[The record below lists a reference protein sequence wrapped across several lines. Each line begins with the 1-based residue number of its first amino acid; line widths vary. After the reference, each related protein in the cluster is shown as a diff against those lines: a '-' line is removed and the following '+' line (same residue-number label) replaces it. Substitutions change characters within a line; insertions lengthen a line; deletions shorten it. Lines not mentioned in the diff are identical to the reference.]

1 MSQRIYHWEAVVTKK
16 LFDVDEAILAEA
28 QRQLGTATGKDT
40 VNLALA
46 TVAGLKAKERE
57 AAFDYLREHFDE
69 LFDLSAVDP
78 KKLRFPQPPAAA

>member
-1 MSQRIYHWEAVVTKK
+1 MTKK

-46 TVAGLKAKERE
+46 TVVGLKAKERE
-57 AAFDYLREHFDE
+57 TAFDYLREHFDE

-78 KKLRFPQPPAAA
+78 KKLTFLPPPTAA

>member
-1 MSQRIYHWEAVVTKK
+1 MTKK

-28 QRQLGTATGKDT
+28 QRQLGTTTNKDT

-46 TVAGLKAKERE
+46 TAAGLRAKERE
-57 AAFDYLREHFDE
+57 EAFDYLRENFDE

-78 KKLRFPQPPAAA
+78 KKLAFLKPGSAA